1 MRTFMVSF
9 FFRKIPVFFL
19 KLCFLTLKC
28 FSAETREKA
37 LLELSQK
44 REHVDNL
51 APMLWHSFGTIS
63 ALLQE
68 IVSVYFAIDPP
79 TLSGMVLI
87 LN

>member
-1 MRTFMVSF
+1 MF
-9 FFRKIPVFFL
+9 FAKIRKILNIFRCL
-19 KLCFLTLKC
+19 E
-28 FSAETREKA
+28 FSEQK

-79 TLSGMVLI
+79 TLSGMAFTCGSFLGQRSYHA
-87 LN
+87 NKN

>member
-1 MRTFMVSF
+1 MPNF
-9 FFRKIPVFFL
+9 F
-19 KLCFLTLKC
+19 

-79 TLSGMVLI
+79 TLSGMAFTFGSLLDNEVPMRTEI
-87 LN
+87 FR